1 MLYHCVLL
9 YFECIH
15 QGFACLEW
23 VPAAS
28 HRCSGGAGRTKE
40 SLSRKYEGLFHVKIA
55 LDYFWLSCCR
65 STTLLLMRPWP
76 PSESSRRPGLLP
88 LLQERGG
95 YQQFVS
101 LERTWIEQQ
110 CTILLEDVPK
120 IISKSLGFLI
130 FDTPF
135 DCQLSLGFDLKLS
148 DFLVSLTL
156 DKSWKSIMLKF
167 GLWFVEHLLLRSKK
181 EKKQPQLSLFFSSS
195 SSWWHITSCQGHFLF
210 PRMFVLPLVL
220 LCISEF

>member
-1 MLYHCVLL
+1 MCCCILSVFIKVLHVWNEYQQL
-9 YFECIH
+9 
-15 QGFACLEW
+15 AN
-23 VPAAS
+23 S
-28 HRCSGGAGRTKE
+28 HSCSGGAGRTKE

-120 IISKSLGFLI
+120 IISKSLDFLI
-130 FDTPF
+130 LDTPF
-135 DCQLSLGFDLKLS
+135 DCQISWLWASFDLKLF
-148 DFLVSLTL
+148 DF
-156 DKSWKSIMLKF
+156 
-167 GLWFVEHLLLRSKK
+167 
-181 EKKQPQLSLFFSSS
+181 
-195 SSWWHITSCQGHFLF
+195 
-210 PRMFVLPLVL
+210 
-220 LCISEF
+220 